1 VQPVKEL
8 AALAHKVG
16 AVFFTDAVQ
25 AAPYMPIDVKALG
38 VDMLSLSSHKFYGPK
53 GCGALY
59 IKSGVKIKGH
69 IVGGEQ
75 ERGLRG
81 GTTNVAAVVGLAAA
95 YQKTVETLSQTQ
107 EKLTAL
113 RKAFLDELSI
123 LDGVTVNGGKE
134 GDLPAVLNLRIDGVN
149 NADFVYS
156 MDLQGVCV
164 AAGSACASASIKP
177 SHVLTAMGF
186 TDEEAKEA
194 ERAAKEAAIMAELES
209 LRHEKL
215 VGSYVNAYMAMG
227 YDEKL
232 AKATAEAMAK
242 GDTETVFK
250 NQKVHL
256 ENREKALRTELLMQT
271 PPPAPGV
278 PDAGMKKADFMK
290 LSLAEKQRFA
300 TENPEQYKAF
310 YAE

>member
-1 VQPVKEL
+1 MWQRSPKSQKERIMKFQIENYESMTPEEKVAALEAYEPDTSGLVSKAVFDKTASEL
-8 AALAHKVG
+8 AAAK
-16 AVFFTDAVQ
+16 
-25 AAPYMPIDVKALG
+25 KAL
-38 VDMLSLSSHKFYGPK
+38 
-53 GCGALY
+53 
-59 IKSGVKIKGH
+59 
-69 IVGGEQ
+69 
-75 ERGLRG
+75 R
-81 GTTNVAAVVGLAAA
+81 
-95 YQKTVETLSQTQ
+95 
-107 EKLTAL
+107 EK
-113 RKAFLDELSI
+113 
-123 LDGVTVNGGKE
+123 
-134 GDLPAVLNLRIDGVN
+134 
-149 NADFVYS
+149 
-156 MDLQGVCV
+156 Q
-164 AAGSACASASIKP
+164 
-177 SHVLTAMGF
+177 

-271 PPPAPGV
+271 PPPASGT
-278 PDAGMKKADFMK
+278 PDGGMKKADFMK

>member
-1 VQPVKEL
+1 MKFQIENYESMTPEEKVAALEAYEPDMSGHVAKAVFDKTASEL
-8 AALAHKVG
+8 AAAK
-16 AVFFTDAVQ
+16 
-25 AAPYMPIDVKALG
+25 KAL
-38 VDMLSLSSHKFYGPK
+38 
-53 GCGALY
+53 
-59 IKSGVKIKGH
+59 
-69 IVGGEQ
+69 
-75 ERGLRG
+75 R
-81 GTTNVAAVVGLAAA
+81 
-95 YQKTVETLSQTQ
+95 
-107 EKLTAL
+107 EK
-113 RKAFLDELSI
+113 
-123 LDGVTVNGGKE
+123 
-134 GDLPAVLNLRIDGVN
+134 
-149 NADFVYS
+149 
-156 MDLQGVCV
+156 Q
-164 AAGSACASASIKP
+164 
-177 SHVLTAMGF
+177 

-278 PDAGMKKADFMK
+278 PDTGMKKADFMK
-290 LSLAEKQRFA
+290 LSLAEKQKFA
-300 TENPEQYKAF
+300 IENPEQYKAF